1 MATLARLPAHRICPK
16 DKDTSKAK
24 FINPFTDWGFKHI
37 FGREISKELL
47 ICFLNDLFAGEFH
60 IADLKFNN
68 NEHHGLTKDGRG
80 VVFDI
85 FCTTDEGRNIIV
97 EMQNRAQEHFIDR
110 ALYYTSRAIVEQ
122 GKKGDWDYGLTPVYT
137 VCFMNFVDSGLPAG
151 RFRTDIVLA
160 DRDTGRAMSDKVR
173 MVYLMLP
180 LFTKEEGDCEND
192 FERWIFVLKNMSTLE
207 RMPFL
212 AQNAVFRR
220 LAEISDLTALSKE
233 EQEKYDESI
242 RIMRD
247 TYATMSY
254 ARKEGHAEGLAEGM
268 EKGKKQG
275 LEEGKKQG
283 LEEGKKQGLEEG
295 KKQGLEEGKKQG
307 LEEGRIQLLSVA
319 RNLLRS
325 GMDVEEVCRLTGLP
339 REEIERLE

>member
-1 MATLARLPAHRICPK
+1 MATLAKPSAHSIYDK
-16 DKDTSKAK
+16 NKDTGMAK

-37 FGREISKELL
+37 FGREISKGLL
-47 ICFLNDLFAGEFH
+47 ISFLNDLFAGEFR

-68 NEHHGLTKDGRG
+68 NERQGLTKDGRG

-85 FCTTDEGRNIIV
+85 FCTTDEGKNIIV

-122 GKKGDWDYGLTPVYT
+122 GKKGDWDYALMPVYT
-137 VCFMNFVDSGLPAG
+137 VCFMNFVDSSLPAG

-212 AQNAVFRR
+212 AQNAVFKR

-268 EKGKKQG
+268 EKGMEKG
-275 LEEGKKQG
+275 IAEGKKQG
-283 LEEGKKQGLEEG
+283 LAEGRKQGLA
-295 KKQGLEEGKKQG
+295 
-307 LEEGRIQLLSVA
+307 EGRKQLMSVA
-319 RNLLRS
+319 SKLLRS
-325 GMDVEEVCRLTGLP
+325 GMSVEEVCRMTGLP
-339 REEIERLE
+339 REEIERVE

>member
-1 MATLARLPAHRICPK
+1 MATSANPPAHRTCNNN
-16 DKDTSKAK
+16 KDTDMAK

-37 FGREISKELL
+37 FGREISKGLL
-47 ICFLNDLFAGEFH
+47 ISFLNDLFAGEFR

-68 NEHHGLTKDGRG
+68 NERQGLTKDSRG

-85 FCTTDEGRNIIV
+85 FCTTDEGKNIIV

-110 ALYYTSRAIVEQ
+110 ALYYTSRAIAEQ
-122 GKKGDWDYGLTPVYT
+122 GKKGDWDYALMPVYT
-137 VCFMNFVDSGLPAG
+137 VCFMNFVDSSLPAG

-180 LFTKEEGDCEND
+180 LFTKEEGNCEND

-212 AQNAVFRR
+212 AQNAVFKR

-254 ARKEGHAEGLAEGM
+254 ARKEGLAEGM
-268 EKGKKQG
+268 KKGI
-275 LEEGKKQG
+275 EEGKKQG
-283 LEEGKKQGLEEG
+283 LA
-295 KKQGLEEGKKQG
+295 
-307 LEEGRIQLLSVA
+307 EGRKQLMSVA
-319 RNLLRS
+319 SKLLRS
-325 GMDVEEVCRLTGLP
+325 GMGVEEVCRMTGLP
-339 REEIERLE
+339 REEIERVE

>member
-1 MATLARLPAHRICPK
+1 
-16 DKDTSKAK
+16 
-24 FINPFTDWGFKHI
+24 
-37 FGREISKELL
+37 
-47 ICFLNDLFAGEFH
+47 
-60 IADLKFNN
+60 
-68 NEHHGLTKDGRG
+68 
-80 VVFDI
+80 
-85 FCTTDEGRNIIV
+85 
-97 EMQNRAQEHFIDR
+97 
-110 ALYYTSRAIVEQ
+110 
-122 GKKGDWDYGLTPVYT
+122 
-137 VCFMNFVDSGLPAG
+137 MNFVDSGLPAG

-192 FERWIFVLKNMSTLE
+192 FERWIFVFKNMSTLE

-295 KKQGLEEGKKQG
+295 KKQGLEEGRKQ
-307 LEEGRIQLLSVA
+307 LMSVA

>member
-1 MATLARLPAHRICPK
+1 MAGKPRSGRPMATLAKPPAHSIYDK
-16 DKDTSKAK
+16 NKDTGMAK

-37 FGREISKELL
+37 FGREISKGLL
-47 ICFLNDLFAGEFH
+47 ISFLNDLFAGEFR

-68 NEHHGLTKDGRG
+68 NERQGLTKDGRG

-85 FCTTDEGRNIIV
+85 FCTTDEGKNIIV

-122 GKKGDWDYGLTPVYT
+122 GKKGDWDYALMPVYT

-212 AQNAVFRR
+212 AQNAVFKR

-268 EKGKKQG
+268 EKGIA
-275 LEEGKKQG
+275 EGKKQG
-283 LEEGKKQGLEEG
+283 LA
-295 KKQGLEEGKKQG
+295 
-307 LEEGRIQLLSVA
+307 EGRKQLMSVA
-319 RNLLRS
+319 SKLLRS
-325 GMDVEEVCRLTGLP
+325 GMSVEEVCRMTGLP
-339 REEIERLE
+339 REEIERVE

>member
-1 MATLARLPAHRICPK
+1 MATLAKPPAHSIYDK
-16 DKDTSKAK
+16 NKDTGMAK

-37 FGREISKELL
+37 FGREISKGLL
-47 ICFLNDLFAGEFH
+47 ISFLNDLFAGEFR

-68 NEHHGLTKDGRG
+68 NERQGLTKDGRG

-85 FCTTDEGRNIIV
+85 FCTTDEGKNIIV

-122 GKKGDWDYGLTPVYT
+122 GKKGDWDYALMPVYT

-212 AQNAVFRR
+212 AQNAVFKR

-247 TYATMSY
+247 TNATMSY

-268 EKGKKQG
+268 EKGIA
-275 LEEGKKQG
+275 EGKKQG
-283 LEEGKKQGLEEG
+283 LA
-295 KKQGLEEGKKQG
+295 
-307 LEEGRIQLLSVA
+307 EGRKQLMSVA
-319 RNLLRS
+319 SKLLRS
-325 GMDVEEVCRLTGLP
+325 GMSVEEVCRMTGLP
-339 REEIERLE
+339 REEIERVE